1 MTFGACC
8 DFFEKVSE
16 EPAKAKKVK
25 KLAKFVSDCRRES
38 GGNGDLYP
46 VARLLLP
53 QLDRDRGVYGI
64 KETMLAKLFVDMLK
78 LGHNSPDALKLKNYR
93 APTSGACPK
102 YQTIFQY
109 LCCHAT
115 SLSDHGAPFN
125 LLTVA

>member
-1 MTFGACC
+1 MSLGWNFDATMTGWEKGVTFGACC

-38 GGNGDLYP
+38 ESSGGNLYP

-78 LGHNSPDALKLKNYR
+78 LGRNSPDALRLKNYR
-93 APTSGACPK
+93 APTSGAVFC
-102 YQTIFQY
+102 
-109 LCCHAT
+109 
-115 SLSDHGAPFN
+115 
-125 LLTVA
+125 